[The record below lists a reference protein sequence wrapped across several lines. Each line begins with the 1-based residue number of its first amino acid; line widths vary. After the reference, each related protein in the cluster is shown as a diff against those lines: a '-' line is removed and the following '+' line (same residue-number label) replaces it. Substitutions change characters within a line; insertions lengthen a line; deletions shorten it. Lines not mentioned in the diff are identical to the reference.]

1 MKPRVRF
8 APSPTGYLHIGG
20 ARTAL
25 FNWLYARKLGG
36 SFVLRIEDTDQE
48 RSTPESVQAILN
60 GLTWLGIDWDEG
72 PGKEAPYP
80 PYFQM
85 KKLARYTEIA
95 EQLIAEGKAYR
106 DYTTEAETVAM
117 RTEFAASKG
126 LTDHDDL
133 RKAGFKYSSPW
144 RDKTEKL
151 DRPHVIRFKLKP
163 TGARVG
169 FEDLVHGRLEKP
181 DEDLDDFVLIRTDGI
196 PLYNFGCVVDDH
208 DMHITHV
215 GRGQEHINST
225 YSQIALYQALG
236 WTPPVFSH
244 FPLIM
249 AVNAETGHEEKMSK
263 RKHPEADVMVHKQ
276 NGILPHALL
285 NFVARIGWSH
295 GNDETFTLERLIELF
310 DLADVGKT
318 NGLWNP
324 EKLLAVNQFWIKN
337 GNPAELAAQTLPYLA
352 ELGVTVPND
361 ERLQLGVK
369 AFSTRAKTLVEMAA
383 NLKPYFQH
391 GVALDPAAVTKYL
404 DATGKDMVSRA
415 RAKLEAITEWK
426 APALDPIIDA
436 IAAETGAKKGAV
448 AQPLRVAVAGVP
460 ISPGIG
466 DTLEL
471 LGRAETFHRIDAA
484 LA

>member
-25 FNWLYARKLGG
+25 FNWLYARRHGG
-36 SFVLRIEDTDQE
+36 TFILRIEDTDQE
-48 RSTPESVQAILN
+48 RSTPESVQAILT
-60 GLTWLGIDWDEG
+60 GLQWLGIDWDEG

-85 KKLARYTEIA
+85 KKLPRYAEIA
-95 EQLIAEGKAYR
+95 EQLISEGKAYR
-106 DYTTEAETVAM
+106 DYTTEEETAKL
-117 RTEFAASKG
+117 RADFAASKG
-126 LTDHDDL
+126 LKDGDDL

-144 RDKTEKL
+144 RDKPEKL
-151 DRPHVIRFKLKP
+151 DRPHVVRFKMKP
-163 TGARVG
+163 TGARIG
-169 FEDLVHGRLEKP
+169 FEDLVHGRTEKP
-181 DEDLDDFVLIRTDGI
+181 DEDLDDFVLLRSDGI
-196 PLYNFGCVVDDH
+196 PLYNFSCVVDDH

-236 WTPPVFSH
+236 WTPPVFTH

-249 AVNAETGHEEKMSK
+249 AVNKETGNEEKMSK
-263 RKHPEADVMVHKQ
+263 RKHPEADVMVHQK

-295 GNDETFTLERLIELF
+295 GNDELFTREQLVEYF
-310 DLADVGKT
+310 DLKDVGRT
-318 NGLWNP
+318 NGVWNP
-324 EKLLAVNQFWIKN
+324 EKLIAVNQHWIKN
-337 GNPAELAAQTLPYLA
+337 GKPEELAAMTVPFLA
-352 ELGVTVPND
+352 SLGVTVTND
-361 ERLQLGVK
+361 ARLQLGVK

-383 NLKPYFQH
+383 NLKPYYVH
-391 GVALDPAAVTKYL
+391 GATMDPSAVTKFL
-404 DATGKDMVSRA
+404 DAAGKDMVRRA
-415 RAKLEAITEWK
+415 RAKLEAIAEWK
-426 APALDPIIDA
+426 APALDPIIDQ
-436 IAAETGAKKGAV
+436 IAAETGAKKGAI
-448 AQPLRVAVAGVP
+448 AQPIRVACTGGAF
-460 ISPGIG
+460 SPGIG

-471 LGRAETFHRIDAA
+471 LGREETFFRIDAA